1 MKTFKTFN
9 NEAKTEKSE
18 ENMDILETKKAITDV
33 FKKEFPDSWF
43 ELSNGSLASK
53 SLYIRFT
60 VGAKSDWEN
69 GIIQNDP
76 FFTVIVLHPG
86 KDGKWSA
93 ELSAGNRLIV
103 DTRPTPSTTVKLGWR
118 NKSGSF
124 EAILKH
130 LKDHLSR
137 IKEAIKTHKD
147 VLKPYLAKKI

>member
-1 MKTFKTFN
+1 MKTFSNFI

-60 VGAKSDWEN
+60 VGAKSDWVS
-69 GIIQNDP
+69 GILQNDP
-76 FFTVIVLHPG
+76 FFTVIALHPG

-93 ELSAGNRLIV
+93 EMSVGNRLVI
-103 DTRPTPSTTVKLGWR
+103 DSRPTPSTTVKLGWR

-124 EAILKH
+124 EAIMKH
-130 LKDHLSR
+130 FKDHLTR
-137 IKEAIKTHKD
+137 IKEAIKTHKAT
-147 VLKPYLAKKI
+147 LNPYLVKKI